1 MEVFTKTIKVSRDDL
16 DELQHVNNV
25 RYVQWIQDISRE
37 HWLSVATPELLQATV
52 WVVRKHE
59 IEYKRP
65 ALLGEAIRIRTYIT
79 DTRGPLST
87 RVVEMYQPG
96 NTGPLLS
103 SRTTWC
109 LLNVKTLR
117 PMRIPREISALFM
130 GNGGN

>member
-1 MEVFTKTIKVSRDDL
+1 MEVFTKTIKVSPDDL

-37 HWLSVATPELLQATV
+37 HWLSVATPELLQTTV

-87 RVVEMYQPG
+87 RVVEMCQRG

-109 LLNVKTLR
+109 LLNAKTLR
-117 PMRIPREISALFM
+117 PMRIPREISTLFM